1 MRPRS
6 LHIHH
11 LVDTEFSMTSRKLA
25 AAALAAIA
33 LLAAQAAG
41 AMNLFAP
48 TVSNSGTL
56 DGGSIDLA
64 GTLHDPGA
72 NARPWVGQL
81 YAGEGECLRLAVTT
95 NAFDA
100 KLTVFA
106 PTGAVY
112 RDDDGNGDLR
122 PLVKIASAPASGWY
136 TVQLAQFNGAPVN
149 QPFHMLYGRYIGGN
163 INCENGTVPL
173 TGGEAGMD
181 AKDTAPVVDVEPEDP
196 AAP

>member
-1 MRPRS
+1 
-6 LHIHH
+6 
-11 LVDTEFSMTSRKLA
+11 MTSRTLA

-48 TVSNSGTL
+48 TVSNSGVL

-64 GTLHDPGA
+64 GTIHDPGG

-81 YAGEGECLRLAVTT
+81 YAGEGECLRLAVSTS
-95 NAFDA
+95 AFDA

-122 PLVKIASAPASGWY
+122 PLVKIGSAPVSGWY
-136 TVQLAQFNGAPVN
+136 TVQVAQFNGLPVN

-163 INCENGTVPL
+163 VNCANETVPL
-173 TGGEAGMD
+173 IVDGAGAD
-181 AKDTAPVVDVEPEDP
+181 AKAAAGIVDSGPEDP